1 MKYEEYISMD
11 MDDKFKYFMETRF
24 PTNRTSS
31 YWVNWDKVKENI
43 SKYEIMLNTMNYLV
57 GKDDIENRANELL
70 CKHPDLIRT
79 IPLLMAC
86 RDDNIDIL
94 HYDEEFNM
102 SNEHLDFN
110 NPDDDINKYIEF
122 MKESGLLSFL
132 RNHVSRSLV
141 DYAYGVEVGLDSNG
155 RKNRSGTEN
164 ENILERNLKLLIKHN
179 PSCEYMIQA
188 TATSIKK
195 NWNVLVPEAL
205 ESGKKGGRRYDG
217 AVFNSETG
225 KVIVIE
231 TNFYGGG
238 GSKLKAVAGEFS
250 EMYGQ
255 FLRTAKNV
263 DFAWISDGPGWDS
276 AKNPMREAFD
286 VIPNI
291 INLKMVSDGYLTDII
306 KQKDTQ

>member
-1 MKYEEYISMD
+1 MRYEEYISMNL
-11 MDDKFKYFMETRF
+11 DDKFKYFMETRF
-24 PTNRTSS
+24 PTNRTPS

-43 SKYEIMLNTMNYLV
+43 SQYEIMLNTMNYLV
-57 GKDDIENRANELL
+57 GKDDIENRATELL
-70 CKHPDLIRT
+70 NKQPDLIKV

-86 RDDNIDIL
+86 RDDNL
-94 HYDEEFNM
+94 NVLKYDEQFNM
-102 SNEHLDFN
+102 SNESLDFN
-110 NPDDDINKYIEF
+110 KPNGEIDKYIDF

-132 RNHVSRSLV
+132 GNHVTRSLV

-164 ENILERNLKLLIKHN
+164 ENILERNLKLLISHN

-188 TATSIKK
+188 TADSIKNK
-195 NWNVLVPEAL
+195 WDVVVPEAL
-205 ESGKKGGRRYDG
+205 ESGRKGGRRYDG
-217 AVFNSETG
+217 AVFNKKTG
-225 KVIVIE
+225 KLTVIE

-255 FLRTAKNV
+255 FLSNAENV
-263 DFAWISDGPGWDS
+263 DFAWISDGPGWDT

-291 INLKMVSDGYLTDII
+291 INLNMVSEGYLSDIV
-306 KQKDTQ
+306 K

>member
-1 MKYEEYISMD
+1 MRYEEYISMNL
-11 MDDKFKYFMETRF
+11 DDKFKYFMETRF
-24 PTNRTSS
+24 PTNRTPS
-31 YWVNWDKVKENI
+31 YWVNWYKVKENI
-43 SKYEIMLNTMNYLV
+43 SQYEIMLNTMNYLV
-57 GKDDIENRANELL
+57 GKDDIESRAAELL
-70 CKHPDLIRT
+70 NKQPDLIKV

-86 RDDNIDIL
+86 RDDNL
-94 HYDEEFNM
+94 NVLKYDEQFNM
-102 SNEHLDFN
+102 SNESLDFN
-110 NPDDDINKYIEF
+110 KPNGEIDKYIDF

-132 RNHVSRSLV
+132 GNHVTRSLV

-164 ENILERNLKLLIKHN
+164 ENILERNLKLLISHN

-188 TATSIKK
+188 TADSIKNK
-195 NWNVLVPEAL
+195 WDVVVPEAL
-205 ESGKKGGRRYDG
+205 ESGRKGGRRYDG
-217 AVFNSETG
+217 AVFNKKTG
-225 KVIVIE
+225 KLTVIE

-255 FLRTAKNV
+255 FLSNAENV
-263 DFAWISDGPGWDS
+263 DFAWISDGPGWDT

-291 INLKMVSDGYLTDII
+291 INLNMVSEGYLSDIV
-306 KQKDTQ
+306 K